1 MNDSFLAIV
10 PVINILLGIVVVVGG
25 FMWRQMDARL
35 GAVELKQ
42 HETEVQ
48 VAGSM
53 AALSAK
59 LDALVAKVTELV
71 ETQRRRR

>member
-1 MNDSFLAIV
+1 MSETLTNIG
-10 PVINILLGIVVVVGG
+10 PVANFLLGVAVIVGG

-35 GAVELKQ
+35 NAVELKQ

-53 AALSAK
+53 AAMSAK
-59 LDALVAKVTELV
+59 LDALFAKVTELV
-71 ETQRRRR
+71 ESQRRRR